1 MSLKG
6 VWDGKGWDKT
16 SYYRCFIIKVSQNV
30 NVEIE
35 IYADKLHAFQL
46 YFLLYEIRH
55 NLIFS

>member
-6 VWDGKGWDKT
+6 VWAGKGWDKT
-16 SYYRCFIIKVSQNV
+16 SCYRCFIIKISQNV

-35 IYADKLHAFQL
+35 VDADKLYTFQL